1 MRRRAIRIAGACVLA
16 ATLAVS
22 AAACGNDNKKSA
34 CDRLQQTITQVGQNG
49 TTQNNDPNGVAQAY
63 YNSAMTIRQE
73 GQDADDGD
81 VETAANDAAS
91 ALEQLG
97 QQLRTGN
104 DRGPQVPDSASLLNA
119 GERIRSACD
128 D

>member
-1 MRRRAIRIAGACVLA
+1 MRRTPIRIAGTCVLA
-16 ATLAVS
+16 ATLAVT
-22 AAACGNDNKKSA
+22 AVACGNDHKKAA
-34 CDRLQQTITQVGQNG
+34 CDRLQQTITQVGQSG
-49 TTQNNDPNGVAQAY
+49 ISQNNDPNGLAQAY
-63 YNSAMTIRQE
+63 YNNAMTIRQE

-91 ALEQLG
+91 ALEALG

-104 DRGPQVPDSASLLNA
+104 DRGPQVPDSAGLMNA

>member
-1 MRRRAIRIAGACVLA
+1 MRRKPIRIAGACVLA
-16 ATLAVS
+16 ATLTVS
-22 AAACGNDNKKSA
+22 AAACGNDNKKAA
-34 CDRLQQTITQVGQNG
+34 CDKLQQTITQVGQNG
-49 TTQNNDPNGVAQAY
+49 ISQNNDPNGLAQAY
-63 YNSAMTIRQE
+63 YNSAMTMRQE

-97 QQLRTGN
+97 QQLRS
-104 DRGPQVPDSASLLNA
+104 DRGPQVPDGAGLMNA

-128 D
+128 N